1 MMKLLERTSRKITQ
15 PLSTIAFS
23 TTGDGDVE
31 VWDRFLT
38 VNGKQAY
45 HLGNICGT
53 CSFCFERMEGANA
66 GIDVGELTTLLSK
79 GLSCLSQDIVDKI
92 AQLLPQSDYIV
103 SLFKL
108 QPELVQ
114 LSGQNDYFAVEQVQN
129 EDGVDFFWGLPHY
142 PKVPYYRVEGRS
154 GVKIL
159 DKSSFGAAFD
169 FIVPMFPE
177 TFLQSERITHY
188 ENALQDGLAP
198 TAVALSVLDIKGPAF
213 SGIDHW
219 CLAHYVLDGHHK
231 VAAAARAQR
240 ELTLV
245 SFIAVDHGISSKQQI
260 EIALKSYP
268 RSL

>member
-1 MMKLLERTSRKITQ
+1 MMKLFERASLKITQ
-15 PLSTIAFS
+15 SQSPIAFS
-23 TTGDGDVE
+23 TTGGRDWK

-38 VNGKQAY
+38 IDGKKAY

-53 CSFCFERMEGANA
+53 CPFFFERMEGANA
-66 GIDVGELTTLLSK
+66 GIEVGELTTLLSK
-79 GLSCLSQDIVDKI
+79 GLSSLSQEIVDKL
-92 AQLLPQSDYIV
+92 AQLLPPSDYIV

-129 EDGVDFFWGLPHY
+129 EDGGELPHY

-159 DKSSFGAAFD
+159 GNPSFGAAFD
-169 FIVPMFPE
+169 FVVPMFPE

-188 ENALQDGLAP
+188 ENVLQDGLAP
-198 TAVALSVLDIKGPAF
+198 TAVALSILDIKGPAF

-231 VAAAARAQR
+231 IAAAARAQR
-240 ELTLV
+240 ELTLI
-245 SFIAVDHGISSKQQI
+245 SFIAVDQGISSKEHI
-260 EIALKSYP
+260 EIALKSYS